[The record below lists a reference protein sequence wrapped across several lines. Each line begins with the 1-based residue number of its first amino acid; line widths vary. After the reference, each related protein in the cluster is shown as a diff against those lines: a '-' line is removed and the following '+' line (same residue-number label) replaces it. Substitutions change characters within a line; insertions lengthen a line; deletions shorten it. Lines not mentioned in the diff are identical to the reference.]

1 MGTRSN
7 SLQDKLHTLTINA
20 PPKQVFDTIQDYTAS
35 LGLEP
40 LVSSSK
46 HYYLLLEKRKRS
58 MEFQKYV

>member
-1 MGTRSN
+1 M
-7 SLQDKLHTLTINA
+7 INA